1 MRMKDWPQRERPRE
15 RLLAGG
21 PASLADAELV
31 AIMLRTGRAGLDAVQ
46 FARQLLSKTG
56 GLRGLLDLD
65 RAAFEALPGLG
76 TARYAEFKAAL
87 ELGRRY
93 LRTTLER
100 VDVVDNPAVAKRYLL
115 AQFKPLRR
123 EVFACLFLDTRHR
136 IIAFEPIFFGTIDA
150 ATVHPREIVKRVLEL
165 NAAAVILAHNHPSGV
180 AEPSEAD
187 QLLTRRLR
195 DALGLVDVRVI
206 DHIVAG
212 DVDVVS
218 FADRGLL

>member
-1 MRMKDWPQRERPRE
+1 MSMKDWPQGERPRE

-21 PASLADAELV
+21 PAGLADAELV
-31 AIMLRTGRAGLDAVQ
+31 AILLRTGRAGLDAVQ
-46 FARQLLSKTG
+46 LARLVLSRTG

-65 RAAFEALPGLG
+65 RAGFEALPGLG

-100 VDVVDNPAVAKRYLL
+100 LDVVDNPNAAKRYLL

-123 EVFACLFLDTRHR
+123 EVFGCLFLDTRHR

-150 ATVHPREIVKRVLEL
+150 ATVHPREVVKRVLEL

-195 DALGLVDVRVI
+195 DALGLVDVRVV

-212 DVDVVS
+212 DDEVVS